1 MLSYLEVK
9 KIVLYVISFY
19 FYQIVNR
26 VQVLLGT
33 ICAMCNC
40 GEGHKMKIV
49 PLCCDCRGNTPTE

>member
-9 KIVLYVISFY
+9 KIVLYVISFN

-33 ICAMCNC
+33 IVQLWRRSQNENC
-40 GEGHKMKIV
+40 SS
-49 PLCCDCRGNTPTE
+49 LL

>member
-9 KIVLYVISFY
+9 KMVLYVISFY

-33 ICAMCNC
+33 IIVQLWRRSQNENC
-40 GEGHKMKIV
+40 SS
-49 PLCCDCRGNTPTE
+49 LL